1 MEAPG
6 KMISQGEIASVVQRW
21 DEMIL
26 GVSEF
31 FVEGVCKQTFW
42 SHLAENCTE
51 MIQQHIPVQT

>member
-31 FVEGVCKQTFW
+31 FVEGVCIT
-42 SHLAENCTE
+42 LVL
-51 MIQQHIPVQT
+51 I